1 MSSENKSLQKAKYD
15 IPLTPEDYENIEQLS
30 AANYSPRRIALYLQK
45 NENFFV
51 ELWKDKTHKIRHHYE
66 RGQLIADYEINEKL
80 LENAKK
86 GNITAAQIF
95 EKNKDANKVENLKEQ
110 MLYGH

>member
-1 MSSENKSLQKAKYD
+1 MSSESKSLQKARYD
-15 IPLTPEDYENIEQLS
+15 IPLTAEDYENIEQLS

-45 NENFFV
+45 NEKGFV
-51 ELWKDKTHKIRHHYE
+51 ELWKDKTSKIRYHYE
-66 RGQLIADYEINEKL
+66 RGQMVANYEINQKL

-95 EKNKDANKVENLKEQ
+95 EKNKEANRIENLKEQ
-110 MLYGH
+110 MLYGD